1 MKRNLLT
8 LLLGGET
15 AAAICGAQDVKLA
28 NGRWLLS
35 SRIVF
40 ADRLLT
46 LWTDHQESAMQYS
59 PFRSCLG
66 AVALGLV
73 LSAPAVRA
81 ELAEFELSGVVSTVG
96 SNGDPSFLER
106 LAELGVVPGAPLEAT
121 LVYDTET
128 PPTASPGSYDRA
140 VRFARV
146 RIEDYELRGPLF
158 VGPFANARVTIAMN
172 GGLIFRVS
180 STQMEDA
187 PDVLMPEADNGSQI
201 FEFAISGEPFFES
214 LDLPSELPD
223 LSAGAH
229 TSLGRFFGF
238 DPLAHR
244 FGIGFEIH
252 SIRRVSADGPPLSGG
267 EPLLGLELGRRS
279 IRFWV
284 TSTGC
289 TRRSDFAVDVA
300 DGEVLLLR
308 LRRLEPDSC
317 NRMQPR
323 RKSIVFAHRALGIL
337 PGDHFQVVNP
347 LAVVEVPAHPRGR

>member
-1 MKRNLLT
+1 
-8 LLLGGET
+8 
-15 AAAICGAQDVKLA
+15 
-28 NGRWLLS
+28 
-35 SRIVF
+35 
-40 ADRLLT
+40 
-46 LWTDHQESAMQYS
+46 MQYS
-59 PFRSCLG
+59 PFRSGLG

-81 ELAEFELSGVVSTVG
+81 ELAEFELSGTVSTVG

-106 LAELGVVPGAPLEAT
+106 LAELGVVPGASLEAT

-128 PPTASPGSYDRA
+128 PPTATPGSYDRA

-172 GGLIFRVS
+172 GGPIFRVS

-187 PDVLMPEADNGSQI
+187 PDVLMPEVDNGSQI
-201 FEFAISGEPFFES
+201 FEFSISGEPFFES

-223 LSAGAH
+223 PSAGAH

-252 SIRRVSADGPPLSGG
+252 SIRRVGADGPPLRGG
-267 EPLLGLELGRRS
+267 EPLLGLELRRRS

-284 TSTGC
+284 SSTGC
-289 TRRSDFAVDVA
+289 TRRSDFSVDVV
-300 DGEVLLLR
+300 DGEVMLLR

-317 NRMQPR
+317 DRMEAR
-323 RKSIVFAHRALGIL
+323 RKSIVFTHRELGIL
-337 PGDHFQVVNP
+337 PGDHFRVVNP
-347 LAVVEVPAHPRGR
+347 LAVADVPLHRRGRRARESDLEWRAEGPPEGSREPITVP